1 MTSLAQTG
9 YVLDEPLITGYT
21 RNAPDCHAFV
31 WTAVSRLSMLMAPAI
46 AVTAAWARTSTERE
60 RDGLQELLDYPG
72 TRVEP
77 LDEAE
82 AAAVGLTLA
91 EVGLPDLL
99 TAGHVALRAQ
109 RWNLPVVTTH
119 PEPLH
124 LINPD
129 LAVIALTT

>member
-1 MTSLAQTG
+1 MSTLAQIG
-9 YVLDEPLITGYT
+9 YILDESLITGYT
-21 RNAPDCHAFV
+21 RNVPDCHAFL

-46 AVTAAWARTSTERE
+46 AVAAAWACTSTEHE
-60 RDGLQELLDYPG
+60 RDGFHELLDHPG

-82 AAAVGLTLA
+82 SAAVGLTLA
-91 EVGLPDLL
+91 EVGRPDLL

-109 RWNLPVVTTH
+109 RWNLPVVTTR

-124 LINPD
+124 LINPTITI
-129 LAVIALTT
+129 IALSA

>member
-1 MTSLAQTG
+1 MTSLAPTG
-9 YVLDEPLITGYT
+9 YVLDEPLITGYI
-21 RNAPDCHAFV
+21 RNVPDCHAFV
-31 WTAVSRLSMLMAPAI
+31 WTAVSRLSMLMAPTI
-46 AVTAAWARTSTERE
+46 AVAAAWGHTSTEQE
-60 RDGLQELLDYPG
+60 RDGLHELLDYPG

-91 EVGLPDLL
+91 EGGQPDLL

-109 RWNLPVVTTH
+109 RGNLPVVTTR

-124 LINPD
+124 LINPNITIIT
-129 LAVIALTT
+129 LNT

>member
-21 RNAPDCHAFV
+21 RNVPDCHSFV
-31 WTAVSRLSMLMAPAI
+31 WSAVSRLSMLMAPAI
-46 AVTAAWARTSTERE
+46 AVAAAWAHTSTEHE

-91 EVGLPDLL
+91 EMGRPDLL
-99 TAGHVALRAQ
+99 IAGHVALRAQ
-109 RWNLPVVTTH
+109 RWNLAVVTTH
-119 PEPLH
+119 PEPIH
-124 LINPD
+124 LINPN
-129 LAVIALTT
+129 ITTITLNA

>member
-1 MTSLAQTG
+1 VTSPAQTG

-31 WTAVSRLSMLMAPAI
+31 WTAVSRLSMLMAPTI
-46 AVTAAWARTSTERE
+46 AVAAAWARTSTEHQ

-91 EVGLPDLL
+91 EVGHPDLL

-119 PEPLH
+119 PEPLR
-124 LINPD
+124 LINPNITIVT
-129 LAVIALTT
+129 LNT

>member
-1 MTSLAQTG
+1 MTPFAHTG

-21 RNAPDCHAFV
+21 RNVPDCHAFV
-31 WTAVSRLSMLMAPAI
+31 WTAVSRLSILMAPAI
-46 AVTAAWARTSTERE
+46 AITAAWAHTSTEHE

-72 TRVEP
+72 TRAEP

-91 EVGLPDLL
+91 KIGQPDLL

-109 RWNLPVVTTH
+109 RWNLPVVTTR

-124 LINPD
+124 LINPNITIIT
-129 LAVIALTT
+129 LNT